1 MSDPH
6 TTTTT
11 MDKDKKRKK
20 QMKRMGKLLSAI
32 WDHSDPIF
40 QDGSNNTNT
49 NNNGNMENNGGSSK
63 NDNNNNTTILYLTD
77 IGQRL
82 DGGILYRMG
91 KHGWMDFAH
100 DLRTVYDRHLH
111 GYVFFFFLSFH
122 LVCVCVYVY
131 VAVLRMSC
139 CWWLYQERENI
150 ISKIVFVFDHDFVV
164 YIFCVGV
171 G

>member
-1 MSDPH
+1 
-6 TTTTT
+6 

-40 QDGSNNTNT
+40 QDGSNNNNNNNNSN
-49 NNNGNMENNGGSSK
+49 NNNGNNNGNIENNGGSSK
-63 NDNNNNTTILYLTD
+63 NNNNNNNTTLLYLTD

-82 DGGILYRMG
+82 DGGIIYRTG

-111 GYVFFFFLSFH
+111 GYVLLFFLPFG
-122 LVCVCVYVY
+122 VCVC
-131 VAVLRMSC
+131 M
-139 CWWLYQERENI
+139 WLIR
-150 ISKIVFVFDHDFVV
+150 
-164 YIFCVGV
+164 C
-171 G
+171 